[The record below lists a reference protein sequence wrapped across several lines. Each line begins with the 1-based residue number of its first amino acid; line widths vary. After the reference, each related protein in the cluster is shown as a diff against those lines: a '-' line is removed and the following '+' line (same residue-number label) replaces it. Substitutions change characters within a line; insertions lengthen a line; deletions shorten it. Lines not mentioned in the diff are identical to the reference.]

1 MAKLQVVEEH
11 APMSVPPSMSTAFE
25 GHAQFPLFSTFYW
38 NSRRAQTHMPAMF
51 RTAPSLRTMVRTHA
65 PCLMVTAGETPQ
77 IRSYATQRH
86 QKLILAA
93 QKRNRQRKLEKPPE
107 KDKLAW
113 MKSRKLLVG
122 PRRETYEDRLKE
134 PPLDDV
140 FYTDKYMPTLYPTA
154 EAIAMHRE
162 THHPTVLD
170 DPDALLYAFVELSL
184 KTKKKTK
191 FREDFSG
198 TVLYNHPFSITKREK
213 RIIAL
218 CKSTDLA
225 SESLEAGA
233 EVAGGTT
240 VIKRILTGELD
251 TKHFDYILAHV
262 DIMQDLPQL
271 RGLLKTKL
279 PLLANGKVTN
289 DLPGLVRGYF
299 KGIDFTSKSDKQE
312 LDYGFV
318 EVPVGKLSMPTE
330 HLMDNI
336 RTLLIHIDGFKPKG
350 TDPGTFITKVE
361 LKCPPTTE
369 KFMIACSE
377 FLDHYADEEEDV
389 AVKVNQ

>member
-1 MAKLQVVEEH
+1 MAAL
-11 APMSVPPSMSTAFE
+11 ASCRLRPWLAS
-25 GHAQFPLFSTFYW
+25 
-38 NSRRAQTHMPAMF
+38 
-51 RTAPSLRTMVRTHA
+51 SLRTMVRAHA
-65 PCLMVTAGETPQ
+65 PCVMVTAEEITQVRP
-77 IRSYATQRH
+77 YASQKH

-113 MKSRKLLVG
+113 MKSKKLLIG

-134 PPLDDV
+134 PPVDDV
-140 FYTDKYMPTLYPTA
+140 FFTDKYMPHLYPA
-154 EAIAMHRE
+154 ADAIAMHRE

-198 TVLYNHPFSITKREK
+198 TVLYNHSFSITKREK

-225 SESLEAGA
+225 SEALAAGA

-240 VIKRILTGELD
+240 VIKRILAGELD
-251 TKHFDYILAHV
+251 TKPFDYILAHV
-262 DIMQDLPQL
+262 DIVQDLPQL

-279 PLLANGKVTN
+279 PTLANGKVTN
-289 DLPGLVRGYF
+289 NLPDLVQGYF
-299 KGIDFTSKSDKQE
+299 KGVDFASKSDQQE

-336 RTLLIHIDGFKPKG
+336 RTLLLCIDGFKPKG
-350 TDPGTFITKVE
+350 TNPGTFITKVE

-377 FLDHYADEEEDV
+377 FLDHYAEEEEDV
-389 AVKVNQ
+389 QVQVEQ